1 MALSAQD
8 KILYV
13 ANKLGLTSLGQMQ
26 GSTGAVYDVD
36 TDLSGQIFTSA
47 SRHQNPGVTNV
58 TENQFEVNEALLV
71 ENITFYVKNASGVTQ
86 NFQSI
91 YGSNAVIVFDLVIGN
106 KRVMKDTPVFGS
118 GSPYTFANV
127 GQIRANFLPEDSPT
141 LFTPRHQVFMEGA
154 GVLIPP
160 QVQWYVDYRIFN
172 VVTGATIAPADA
184 TAIGCYLFGTRV
196 LLNFNTTI

>member
-13 ANKLGLTSLGQMQ
+13 ANKLGLSTLGQMQ

-36 TDLSGQIFTSA
+36 TDLSGQIFSSA
-47 SRHQNPGVTNV
+47 SRHQNPSVTNI

-71 ENITFYVKNASGVTQ
+71 ENISFYVKNAAGNVN
-86 NFQSI
+86 NFQKV
-91 YGSNAVIVFDLVIGN
+91 YGSDAVIVFDLVIGN
-106 KRVMKDTPVFGS
+106 KRVMKDTPVFAA
-118 GSPYTFANV
+118 GSPFTFANV
-127 GQIRANFLPEDSPT
+127 GNQVSASGEDVISIYC
-141 LFTPRHQVFMEGA
+141 PRHQVFMEGA
-154 GVLIPP
+154 GILIPP

-172 VVTGATIAPADA
+172 VITGATIAATDD

>member
-13 ANKLGLTSLGQMQ
+13 ANKLGLSTLGQMQ

-36 TDLSGQIFTSA
+36 TDLSGQIFSSA
-47 SRHQNPGVTNV
+47 SRHQNPGITNV

-71 ENITFYVKNASGVTQ
+71 ENIAFYVKDGSSNVS
-86 NFQSI
+86 NFQVS

-106 KRVMKDTPVFGS
+106 KRVMKDTPVFGA
-118 GSPYTFANV
+118 GSPYTFANTANYHRLV
-127 GQIRANFLPEDSPT
+127 GEADGNGLY
-141 LFTPRHQVFMEGA
+141 PRHQVFMEGA
-154 GVLIPP
+154 GILIPP
-160 QVQWYVDYRIFN
+160 QVQWYVDYRIFD
-172 VVTGATIAPADA
+172 VVTGATIAAVDTA
-184 TAIGCYLFGTRV
+184 AIGCYLFGTRV

>member
-13 ANKLGLTSLGQMQ
+13 ANKLGLSTLGNMQ

-36 TDLSGQIFTSA
+36 TDLSGQIFSSA
-47 SRHQNPGVTNV
+47 SRHQNPGVTNI

-71 ENITFYVKNASGVTQ
+71 ENISFYVKNAAGATL
-86 NFQSI
+86 NFQRT

-106 KRVMKDTPVFGS
+106 KRVMKDTPVFAA
-118 GSPYTFANV
+118 GSPYTFANT
-127 GQIRANFLPEDSPT
+127 ANTRVTLGEETPTAFL
-141 LFTPRHQVFMEGA
+141 PRHQVFMEGA
-154 GVLIPP
+154 GILIPP

-172 VVTGATIAPADA
+172 VVTGATIAPSDE
-184 TAIGCYLFGTRV
+184 TALGCYLFGTRV

>member
-13 ANKLGLTSLGQMQ
+13 ANKLGLSTLNQMQ

-36 TDLSGQIFTSA
+36 TDISGQIFTSA
-47 SRHQNPGVTNV
+47 SRHQNPSVTNI
-58 TENQFEVNEALLV
+58 TQNEFEVNEALLV
-71 ENITFYVKNASGVTQ
+71 ENIAFYVKNTAGATL
-86 NFQSI
+86 NFQGV

-106 KRVMKDTPVFGS
+106 KRVMKDTPVFGA
-118 GSPYTFANV
+118 GSPYTFATT
-127 GQIRANFLPEDSPT
+127 GKRTEAFGEDTSPV
-141 LFTPRHQVFMEGA
+141 LEPRHQVFLEGA
-154 GVLIPP
+154 GILIPP

-172 VVTGATIAPADA
+172 VVTGATIAATDN

-196 LLNFNTTI
+196 LLNFNTSI

>member
-13 ANKLGLTSLGQMQ
+13 ANKLGLSTLGQMQ

-36 TDLSGQIFTSA
+36 TDLSGQIFSSA

-71 ENITFYVKNASGVTQ
+71 ENIAFYVKNAAGAAL
-86 NFQSI
+86 NFQAV

-106 KRVMKDTPVFGS
+106 KRVMKDTPVFGA

-127 GQIRANFLPEDSPT
+127 ANVVDQPGEPVNVYR
-141 LFTPRHQVFMEGA
+141 PRHQVFMEGA
-154 GVLIPP
+154 GILIPP

-172 VVTGATIAPADA
+172 VVTGATIAPSDA
-184 TAIGCYLFGTRV
+184 TTIGCYLFGTRV
-196 LLNFNTTI
+196 LLNFNTSI

>member
-13 ANKLGLTSLGQMQ
+13 ANKLGLSSLNLMQ

-36 TDLSGQIFTSA
+36 TDISGQIFTSA
-47 SRHQNPGVTNV
+47 SRHQNPAVTNL
-58 TENQFEVNEALLV
+58 TQNEFEVNEALLV
-71 ENITFYVKNASGVTQ
+71 ETIGFYVKTPTNEIT
-86 NFQSI
+86 NFQSV
-91 YGSNAVIVFDLVIGN
+91 YGSQATIVFDLIIGN

-127 GQIRANFLPEDSPT
+127 SQISSAIGEAATAVFV
-141 LFTPRHQVFMEGA
+141 PRHQVYMEGA

-172 VVTGATIAPADA
+172 VVTGATIPATDA
-184 TAIGCYLFGTRV
+184 GAIGCYLFGTRV
-196 LLNFNTTI
+196 LLNFNTSI